1 VTAERVL
8 SQRELNRALLARQ
21 LLLERAHMPAAQ
33 AIERVAGLQ
42 SQASAPPFIGLWT
55 RLADFRESELQ
66 DLIDSRAVVRAT
78 MMRHTIHFVT
88 PADYLWLRPTIQP
101 ALDKNYGAQTNKR
114 LAGFDIQ
121 PFLEAARKGF
131 AERPLTF
138 AEVKQLIRELDPA
151 CDIDAVSYAVRTHL
165 QLIGVPNGSRWRF
178 GGRAP
183 FTLADAWLERP
194 VRDAADPREMVRRY
208 LTAFGPATPADATA
222 WSGVGGMRAVFEELR
237 PELRTFRDEAGTELF
252 DVPDGLLPDAGTRAP
267 VRFLPEFDNTLLSH
281 KDRTRVVA
289 DEHRQRVYI
298 MPGRVM
304 GTILLDGFVAAGWKI
319 ERKGRQATLVV
330 EEFRPI
336 NKKERRTIEP
346 EADALMQFI
355 EPDPDD
361 HQIRYESGRPPT
373 ERPRTAPT

>member
-1 VTAERVL
+1 VSAERVL

-21 LLLERAHMPAAQ
+21 LLLERADVPAAQ

-66 DLIDSRAVVRAT
+66 HLIDGRAVVRGT

-101 ALDKNYGAQTNKR
+101 ALDRNYGAQTNKR

-121 PFLEAARKGF
+121 PFLDAAKKGF

-138 AEVKQLIRELDPA
+138 ADVKQLIRDLDPA

-183 FTLADAWLERP
+183 FVLADAWLERP
-194 VRDAADPREMVRRY
+194 VPDTGDPPEMVRRY
-208 LTAFGPATPADATA
+208 LAAFGPATPADATA
-222 WSGVGGMRAVFEELR
+222 WSGVGGLRAVFEELR
-237 PELRTFRDEAGTELF
+237 PELRTFRDEAGRELF
-252 DVPDGLLPDAGTRAP
+252 DVPDGLLPDAGTPAP
-267 VRFLPEFDNTLLSH
+267 VRFLPQFDNTLLSH

-289 DEHRQRVYI
+289 GEHGQRVYLT
-298 MPGRVM
+298 PGRVI
-304 GTILLDGFVAAGWKI
+304 GTVLLDGFVAAGWKI
-319 ERKGRQATLVV
+319 ERKGRQATMVV
-330 EEFRPI
+330 EEFRAI
-336 NKKERRTIEP
+336 DTKERRTIEP
-346 EADALMQFI
+346 EAHALMQFI
-355 EPDPDD
+355 EPDADD
-361 HQIRYESGRPPT
+361 HEIRYEAAAAPQDGR
-373 ERPRTAPT
+373 A